1 MLVPSVFDSIGFI
14 DLGDSGVIGIDRGSM
29 VDSHGIREAMM
40 VHRRYKTRQRTIV
53 GTIDGFFVI
62 TIPMTSF
69 LVFAQFA
76 KVADETYADSKGDPY
91 QYQHPHRGDVY

>member
-1 MLVPSVFDSIGFI
+1 MFDSIGFI

-29 VDSHGIREAMM
+29 VDSHGIRKAMV
-40 VHRRYKTRQRTIV
+40 VHCRYKTRQRTIV
-53 GTIDGFFVI
+53 GPVDGFFVI

-69 LVFAQFA
+69 LLFAQFDQ
-76 KVADETYADSKGDPY
+76 VADEPYADSKSDPY